1 MLAWNL
7 FLFCTGTVVAHWH
20 HYLEKLWTSWSFCS
34 RTRRTSHVFCEKS
47 TILLFFFKTKSR
59 ICNTLYTTV
68 TFSFR
73 RLVVW
78 VCGKGTCVLISD
90 PYAEVTTY
98 GNYDRLLNCIA
109 VSYRT
114 FWFFWSWPLVWSV
127 VRVDMWSIVR
137 HVQATRDPV

>member
-1 MLAWNL
+1 MPFLWPELRSIWLSLHQMLHRKLVTARSYACL
-7 FLFCTGTVVAHWH
+7 ESVSFLHGHGRGTLASLPREAMKIVKFLFKDKENFSC
-20 HYLEKLWTSWSFCS
+20 
-34 RTRRTSHVFCEKS
+34 VFCEKAPFYYS
-47 TILLFFFKTKSR
+47 FLKTKSR
-59 ICNTLYTTV
+59 ICNTLYTIV

-114 FWFFWSWPLVWSV
+114 F
-127 VRVDMWSIVR
+127 
-137 HVQATRDPV
+137 